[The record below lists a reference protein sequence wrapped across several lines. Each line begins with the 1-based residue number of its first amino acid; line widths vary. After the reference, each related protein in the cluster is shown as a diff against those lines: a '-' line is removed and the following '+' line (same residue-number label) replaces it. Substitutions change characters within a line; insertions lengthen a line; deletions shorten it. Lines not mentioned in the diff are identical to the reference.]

1 MATEPGRPSEP
12 PGSESSGRGRL
23 LALALLLIAAF
34 AVSYYFELGEH
45 FDVDAIR
52 DLVQGAGVWGA
63 LLYVAVF
70 AAGEFLHVPGL
81 VFVAAGILVY
91 GKVTGF
97 IVVLVGAV
105 TSVCFSFLV
114 VRRIGGTPLKKARN
128 PWLKRMLAGLER
140 HPLRTVFVLRSL
152 LWMAPPLNYALA
164 LTPVRFSHY
173 ALGSALGLILPV
185 AGATL
190 LIDWLVT
197 LL

>member
-1 MATEPGRPSEP
+1 VF
-12 PGSESSGRGRL
+12 L
-23 LALALLLIAAF
+23 LAAF
-34 AVSYYFELGEH
+34 AVSYHLDLAGR

-52 DLVQGAGVWGA
+52 ELVQGAGLWGV
-63 LLYVAVF
+63 LLYVAAF

-91 GKVTGF
+91 GKASGF
-97 IVVLVGAV
+97 FVVLLGAV

-114 VRRIGGTPLKKARN
+114 VRRIGGTPLREARN
-128 PWLKRMLAGLER
+128 PWLRRMLAGLER
-140 HPLRTVFVLRSL
+140 HPLRTVFVLRTL

-173 ALGSALGLILPV
+173 ALGSTLGLILPV

-190 LIDWLVT
+190 LIEWLLA